1 MSSANQPAIGSISV
15 ELEAA
20 LEDWRTGG
28 GPRAKRLAETLRAAI
43 DQGRLPAGTR
53 LPPERT
59 LAGRLGVGRGT
70 VAAAYAT
77 LARAGL
83 VVRRQGRGTEVAG
96 TEGALDSGRAAELA
110 TSLHRNLLFRG
121 LGEGPADAVDL
132 LASCAPPSAPVKAA
146 IAAALTEID
155 LDELASDQGYHPL
168 GLPPLRRAVAELLTA
183 RGLATA
189 EDEVLITGGAQQAI
203 SLVASSVCKPGQL
216 VLLED
221 PTFPGAID
229 AFRTAGAR
237 VLTVPVRDTGPDV
250 DLVRATLAASDVRA
264 VYVMPTYQ
272 NPTGAVMPEGARR
285 DLARLSRATGVP
297 VVEDDVLAGLA
308 LGGAA
313 PPPLAVFDRRAP
325 IISLGS
331 LSKLFWGGLRI
342 GWIRASPGAVAQLG
356 RLKAVSDLGTSLL
369 SQAVAVGLL
378 RDVTHIEDVR
388 RRQLADRLAVLTAS
402 LERLLPDWSWNRP
415 LGGLAL
421 WARLPEGNATELAHV
436 ARRHGVAIVPGSVMS
451 ATGSYDDFVRLPVDH
466 EADVLEEGIRRLALA
481 WSSYRATVRERTA
494 RRLDVVV

>member
-1 MSSANQPAIGSISV
+1 MSSANQLLIGSISV
-15 ELEAA
+15 ELEAV

-28 GPRAKRLAETLRAAI
+28 GQRARRLAEVLRSAI
-43 DQGRLPAGTR
+43 EQGRLGAGTR
-53 LPPERT
+53 LPPERL
-59 LAGRLGVGRGT
+59 LAARLGVGRGT
-70 VAAAYAT
+70 VAAAYAA
-77 LARAGL
+77 LAQAGL
-83 VVRRQGRGTEVAG
+83 VVRRQGRGTEVASG
-96 TEGALDSGRAAELA
+96 EGALDTGRAAELA
-110 TSLHRNLLFRG
+110 ASLQRNLLFRG
-121 LGEGPADAVDL
+121 LGEGPAGAIDL
-132 LASCAPPSAPVKAA
+132 LASCAPPSAPVRDA
-146 IAAALTEID
+146 IAGALANID
-155 LDELASDQGYHPL
+155 LEELASDQGYFPL
-168 GLPPLRRAVAELLTA
+168 GHPPLRRAVAEHVTA
-183 RGLATA
+183 RGLPTA

-216 VLLED
+216 VVLED

-237 VLTVPVRDTGPDV
+237 VLTVPVRDGGADV
-250 DLVRATLAASDVRA
+250 DLLRATLAASEVRA
-264 VYVMPTYQ
+264 VYVMPTFH

-297 VVEDDVLAGLA
+297 FVEDDVLAGLA
-308 LGGAA
+308 LGGEA
-313 PPPLAVFDRRAP
+313 PPPLAAFDRQAP

-378 RDVTHIEDVR
+378 RDVTRIEEIR
-388 RRQLADRLAVLTAS
+388 RRELGDRLAVLTGQ
-402 LERLLPDWSWNRP
+402 LERLLPDWRWKAP

-421 WARLPEGNATELAHV
+421 WAQLPEGSAVELAHV

-451 ATGSYDDFVRLPVDH
+451 ATGNFDDFVRLPIDH
-466 EADVLEEGIRRLALA
+466 EAHVLEEGIRRLALA
-481 WSSYRATVRERTA
+481 WTSYRATVRERTA
-494 RRLDVVV
+494 TRLEVVV